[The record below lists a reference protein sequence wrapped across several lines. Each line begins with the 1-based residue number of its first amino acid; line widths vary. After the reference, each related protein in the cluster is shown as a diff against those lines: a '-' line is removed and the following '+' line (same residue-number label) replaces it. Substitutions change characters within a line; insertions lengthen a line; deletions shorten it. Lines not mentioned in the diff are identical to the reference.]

1 MLIKKIFY
9 KFTNKKKYEQI
20 KKNISIDKKIKIFK
34 TDFGKN
40 IRKIQ
45 ETIKNQKQIS
55 FLHSGHLGDVI
66 NALPVVK
73 ELSKNHDCNLY
84 LQSNKPLE
92 KHVLGYKH
100 PKDDI
105 YMSDKMVNMVLPL
118 LKSQSYIKNVRKY
131 NNERIDINFDLFR
144 NMPMD
149 FNLDEVRWY
158 FHLTGVHAD
167 LSVPYLNVK
176 ANDKIKNRV
185 VVMRSTRRKNLLI
198 NYKFMNKYKDII
210 FIGLNDEYQ
219 DLKKEVANLEFYE
232 CKDFLEAAEII
243 KSSKF
248 FLGNSSFGF
257 TIAEGLKVPRLME
270 SFPDYPSVYPNGG
283 HGYDFYFQD
292 HLEKWF
298 EYLYNLKN

>member
-219 DLKKEVANLEFYE
+219 DLKKEVTNLEFYE

>member
-55 FLHSGHLGDVI
+55 FLHSGHLGDII

-118 LKSQSYIKNVRKY
+118 LKSQSYIKNVKKY

-219 DLKKEVANLEFYE
+219 DLKKEVTNLEFYE

-292 HLEKWF
+292 HIEKWF

>member
-219 DLKKEVANLEFYE
+219 DLKKEVTNLEFYE

-270 SFPDYPSVYPNGG
+270 SFPDYPSIYPNGG

>member
-34 TDFGKN
+34 TDFEKN

-55 FLHSGHLGDVI
+55 FLHSGHLGDII

-118 LKSQSYIKNVRKY
+118 LKSQSYIKNVKKY

-158 FHLTGVHAD
+158 FHLTGVHVD

-219 DLKKEVANLEFYE
+219 DLKKEVTNLEFYE
-232 CKDFLEAAEII
+232 CKDFLEMAEII

>member
-9 KFTNKKKYEQI
+9 KFANKKKYEQI
-20 KKNISIDKKIKIFK
+20 KKNIAINKKIKIFK
-34 TDFGKN
+34 TDFEKK
-40 IRKIQ
+40 ILKIQ
-45 ETIKNQKQIS
+45 EIIKNHKNIS

-66 NALPVVK
+66 NALPVIK
-73 ELSKNHDCNLY
+73 ELSKSHNCKLY

-100 PKDDI
+100 PKDNI
-105 YMSDKMVNMVLPL
+105 YMSDKMVDMLLPL
-118 LKSQSYIKNVRKY
+118 LKSQIYIKDVQKY
-131 NNERIDINFDLFR
+131 NNQEIDINFDLFR
-144 NMPMD
+144 KMPMD

-158 FHLTGVHAD
+158 FHLTGVHTD
-167 LSVPYLNVK
+167 LTVPYLDVK
-176 ANDKIKNRV
+176 PNIKIKDKV
-185 VVMRSTRRKNLLI
+185 VIMRSTRRKNLLI
-198 NYKFMNKYKDII
+198 NYKFMNNYKNII
-210 FIGLNDEYQ
+210 FIGLSEEYE
-219 DLKKEVANLEFYE
+219 DLKKEVTNLEFYE
-232 CKDFLEAAEII
+232 CKDFLEVAEII

-283 HGYDFYFQD
+283 YGYDFYFQD

-298 EYLYNLKN
+298 DYLYNLKN

>member
-118 LKSQSYIKNVRKY
+118 LKSQSYIKNVKKY

-219 DLKKEVANLEFYE
+219 DLKKEVTNLEFYE

-248 FLGNSSFGF
+248 FLVD
-257 TIAEGLKVPRLME
+257 K
-270 SFPDYPSVYPNGG
+270 
-283 HGYDFYFQD
+283 
-292 HLEKWF
+292 KWGRHTKS
-298 EYLYNLKN
+298 YLVDPVVHVCPHDPTCILNHFLNMKC

>member
-1 MLIKKIFY
+1 MY
-9 KFTNKKKYEQI
+9 NKSL
-20 KKNISIDKKIKIFK
+20 N
-34 TDFGKN
+34 N
-40 IRKIQ
+40 MR
-45 ETIKNQKQIS
+45 
-55 FLHSGHLGDVI
+55 
-66 NALPVVK
+66 
-73 ELSKNHDCNLY
+73 
-84 LQSNKPLE
+84 
-92 KHVLGYKH
+92 
-100 PKDDI
+100 KDDNI
-105 YMSDKMVNMVLPL
+105 
-118 LKSQSYIKNVRKY
+118 
-131 NNERIDINFDLFR
+131 
-144 NMPMD
+144 
-149 FNLDEVRWY
+149 
-158 FHLTGVHAD
+158 
-167 LSVPYLNVK
+167 YLNVK
-176 ANDKIKNRV
+176 AYDKIKNRV